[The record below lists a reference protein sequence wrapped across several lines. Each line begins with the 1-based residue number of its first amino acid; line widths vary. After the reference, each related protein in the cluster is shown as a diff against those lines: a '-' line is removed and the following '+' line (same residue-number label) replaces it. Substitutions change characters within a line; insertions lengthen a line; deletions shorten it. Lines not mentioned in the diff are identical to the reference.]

1 MLLRATLLLSTCLFL
16 LGCGTDNQKSIH
28 GLWELKTLTIDG
40 YERQFE
46 PIFLEMN
53 ADSSFAVSKV
63 AGDLIGIYE
72 LKIATLD
79 LHSTDPSWF
88 NTSWDV
94 DFFPTSLL
102 LTGLELG
109 HRNTQLKFSK
119 IEEVPDFES
128 FEESIVGDWEF
139 YKIRRKRK
147 LETLTNTRFV
157 IDEEGNFQI
166 LENKQLLEQ
175 GRASIDTR
183 HRKMI
188 FEKDQTKWRAW
199 FYGRELRL
207 SNDKLDIHYSLRAK
221 KAISS
226 TAAL

>member
-1 MLLRATLLLSTCLFL
+1 MLFRTSLLLATALFL
-16 LGCGTDNQKSIH
+16 LGCNPNNQQKIH
-28 GLWELKTLTIDG
+28 GLWKLEKVTVDG
-40 YERQFE
+40 FERQFE

-53 ADSSFAVSKV
+53 ADNSFAVSKV
-63 AGDLIGIYE
+63 AGDLVGIYE
-72 LKIATLD
+72 LKSALLN

-88 NTSWDV
+88 NTRWDV

-102 LTGLELG
+102 FTGLELG
-109 HRNTQLKFSK
+109 HRNTKLKFSQ
-119 IEEVPDFES
+119 IAEVPTFES
-128 FEESIVGDWEF
+128 FEKKIIGDWDF

-147 LETLTNTRFV
+147 VEALSNTRFV
-157 IDEEGNFQI
+157 IDEEGNFRI
-166 LENKQLLEQ
+166 LENQNLLEK

-183 HRKMI
+183 HRKII

-221 KAISS
+221 KAIS
-226 TAAL
+226 TAAAL